1 MLNQVIIIGRLRK
14 VIDLGVDKGALI
26 TIESPRPFKNA
37 DGIYESD
44 FIDVRVFDGVKNSMI
59 EYIKEN
65 DLIGIRGRV
74 QVREV
79 DGNKII
85 EIVSDKITF
94 TSSDV
99 KKEKENE

>member
-1 MLNQVIIIGRLRK
+1 MLNQVIIVGRLRK
-14 VIDLGVDKGALI
+14 VVDLGEDKGGII
-26 TIESPRPFKNA
+26 TIENIRPFKNA

-44 FIDVRVFDGVKNSMI
+44 FIDVKIFDGVKNSLI
-59 EYIKEN
+59 ECIKEN

-79 DGNKII
+79 DDNKII

-94 TSSDV
+94 LSSNA
-99 KKEKENE
+99 KKGKENE

>member
-1 MLNQVIIIGRLRK
+1 MLNQVIIVGRLRK
-14 VIDLGVDKGALI
+14 VVDLGEDKGGII
-26 TIESPRPFKNA
+26 TIENIRPFKNT

-44 FIDVRVFDGVKNSMI
+44 FIDVRIFDNAKNSLI
-59 EYIKEN
+59 ECIKEN
-65 DLIGIRGRV
+65 DLIEARGRV

-94 TSSDV
+94 MSSNA
-99 KKEKENE
+99 KKGKENE

>member
-1 MLNQVIIIGRLRK
+1 MLNRVIIIGRLRK
-14 VIDLGVDKGALI
+14 IIDLGENKGALI
-26 TIESPRPFKNA
+26 TIENSRPFKNA

-44 FIDVRVFDGVKNSMI
+44 FIDVRVFDGVKNSLL
-59 EYIKEN
+59 EYVKEN

-94 TSSDV
+94 MSSNV
-99 KKEKENE
+99 KKENKDE

>member
-14 VIDLGVDKGALI
+14 VIDLGENKGGII
-26 TIESPRPFKNA
+26 TIENSRPFKNA

-44 FIDVRVFDGVKNSMI
+44 FIDVRIFDGVKNSMI
-59 EYIKEN
+59 EYVKEN

-79 DGNKII
+79 DGNNII

-94 TSSDV
+94 MSSNV
-99 KKEKENE
+99 KKEKEDE